1 MPISFASVG
10 DILVILEIRGNE
22 ETKRHLENLG
32 FVKGET
38 VTIISKNAG
47 NLIIAIKDS
56 RLAINHSMSSKI
68 IVANK

>member
-10 DILVILEIRGNE
+10 DTLIILEIRGNE
-22 ETKRHLENLG
+22 ETKRHLESLG
-32 FVKGET
+32 FVKGEV
-38 VTIISKNAG
+38 VTIVSKNAG

-68 IVANK
+68 IVESR